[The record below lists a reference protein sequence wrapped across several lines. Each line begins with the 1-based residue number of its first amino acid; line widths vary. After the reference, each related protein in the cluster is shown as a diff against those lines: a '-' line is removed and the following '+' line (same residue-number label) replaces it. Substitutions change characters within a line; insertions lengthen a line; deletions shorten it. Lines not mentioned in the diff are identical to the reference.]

1 MSHKILIILKT
12 SLVVFVLS
20 LICNQLVA
28 QSTNG
33 IFFQAVARDNFSNPA
48 KDRKIYVQSSII
60 QTTPTGTKVLTEE
73 HQANTDATGVFSI
86 SLGNGVRVGG
96 TASGLATIDW
106 SNGPFYLNLKV
117 AITPIGGNNAW
128 DYAKEWI
135 DMGTTS
141 FGAVPF
147 ALYSASSAKVDD
159 KLNIND
165 TTKMLA
171 VYAKAMAVQNIATAV
186 DTKLSVKD
194 TLAMLAPYVKA
205 TLVLDSFYINN
216 QLKSKVSLA
225 DSSIKYITPTQLAS
239 YNFSNKAGATI
250 DTSSLSNRINLKANA
265 IDVVSSLDSKANT
278 SDVINS
284 LNLKANTNDLT
295 DGLALKLNI
304 AKLGVANGV
313 ATLNSS
319 GIIPSSQLP
328 PVTFSSNYVVASD
341 ADMVALSAA
350 TVGSIAIR
358 TDINKNYVLNSM
370 PASILANWIEL
381 LTPAA
386 PVQTVNGYTGS
397 INLAKSDIG
406 LSNADNTSDLSKP
419 VSNATQAALNLKLDA
434 NQLGTASGV
443 ASLNALG
450 KIPTD
455 QIPAISFLS
464 VKVLSNQSDMLALSN
479 ALVGSVVIRTDLNKN
494 YVLSATPAS
503 ILANWIELLT
513 PAAPVQTVNGYTGSI
528 NLAKSD
534 IGLSNIDNTSDT
546 NKPIS
551 SATQIA
557 LNLKANSADIA
568 TSLALKSPLASPNF
582 TGIPLAPTAISGTNS
597 TQLATTAFVYNAT
610 SSIDASSISGT
621 VKVTNGGTG
630 ATTLMGLVKGNG
642 TAAFT
647 KAIAGTDYQSPIILT
662 TIGTGSATLSGT
674 TINIPTNSC
683 TIPLGTV
690 SGNMLYWD
698 GSTWTNLPAG
708 SSAQTLTFINGKPI
722 WKGNTTSSS
731 SVPVVYSAGNIWMD
745 RNLGASQVATNVSD
759 VNSYGDY
766 YQWGRNA
773 DGHQLLTSSTTSS
786 TSSTDVTSGG
796 LFILAILDWR
806 SSTNDN
812 LWQGVSGVNNPCP
825 TGFRL
830 PTIAEWEQERL
841 SWPTNDYLGAYASPL
856 KLPMAGLRGSDGIF
870 QTSNT
875 SGSYPLFGT
884 YWSSDATGPTQ
895 VYTTLNGQQYGSF
908 AWEFIFYSRELTT
921 NNYARIAYNIKS
933 SGRSVRCI
941 MASPNNIQ
949 GVDLAGAIPVA
960 KGGTG
965 TSSINGIVKGNGAS
979 VMTSALAGVDY
990 SSGTSYLSNGSILK
1004 NTISSTSINGVST
1017 NIGTLSTAIAGT
1029 DYVAPSSTY
1038 FLGTTSIA
1046 LNRTSA
1052 SQALTGITSIDG
1064 NAATATLAGNITAT
1078 TNTTLTS
1085 ISNLNTV
1092 GTITSGTISLTTN
1105 VKTSG
1110 TLTAGTVTY
1119 PNTHGTSGQVLTT
1132 TGSGTLSWTT
1142 PSSGGGSTTHA
1153 IGEAY
1158 GGGIVFYVWDGGAH
1172 GLIGANTELNSGQ
1185 AISWGGGSGSYVGT
1199 TSYYGVL
1206 GGKLNTSRILNVI
1219 PAPTYGNGDPQS
1231 GQRCAAFWAATYLN
1245 SAVVVNGVTTT
1256 PQFSDWYLPNAY
1268 ELTLFATQSSYF
1280 PNCNFATHDHWSS
1293 SERTDYAYLAFAL
1306 GANSNS
1312 YIYQDNKTSTKYV
1325 LAIRS
1330 F

>member
-186 DTKLSVKD
+186 DTKLSAKD

-205 TLVLDSFYINN
+205 ALVLDSFYINN

-328 PVTFSSNYVVASD
+328 PVTFSSTNVVASD

-358 TDINKNYVLNSM
+358 TDINKNYVLSSM

-434 NQLGTASGV
+434 NKLGTASGV

-455 QIPAISFLS
+455 QIPAISFSS

-503 ILANWIELLT
+503 NLANWIELLT
-513 PAAPVQTVNGYTGSI
+513 PAPPVQTVNGYSGDIS
-528 NLAKSD
+528 LSKSD

-610 SSIDASSISGT
+610 SSINASSISGT
-621 VKVTNGGTG
+621 VNVTNGGTG

-647 KAIAGTDYQSPIILT
+647 QAIAGTDYQSPIILT

-674 TINIPTNSC
+674 TINIPTPA

-690 SGNMLYWD
+690 SGNMLYWN

-895 VYTTLNGQQYGSF
+895 VSTTLNGQQYGSF
-908 AWEFIFYSRELTT
+908 AWELIFYSREL
-921 NNYARIAYNIKS
+921 NISNFAKLSYNIKS

-979 VMTSALAGVDY
+979 VMTSAIAGVDY

-1038 FLGTTSIA
+1038 FLGTTLIA
-1046 LNRTSA
+1046 HNRTSA

-1085 ISNLNTV
+1085 LSNLNTV

-1119 PNTHGTSGQVLTT
+1119 PNTHAGTSGQLLTSL
-1132 TGSGTLSWTT
+1132 GSGTLTWTT
-1142 PSSGGGSTTHA
+1142 PSSGGTHT
-1153 IGEAY
+1153 IGDLC

-1172 GLIGANTELNSGQ
+1172 GLIAATADLTGKFWGADGTLVSTTTYPLRDGIGAGRNNTERIIQNIKSSDNLYKSD
-1185 AISWGGGSGSYVGT
+1185 YT
-1199 TSYYGVL
+1199 YY
-1206 GGKLNTSRILNVI
+1206 
-1219 PAPTYGNGDPQS
+1219 
-1231 GQRCAAFWAATYLN
+1231 AAFVCATYQGGN
-1245 SAVVVNGVTTT
+1245 FG
-1256 PQFSDWYLPNAY
+1256 DWYLPSKYESNLLYLQKTLLSMSGFYWTSIDYGTRDAY
-1268 ELTLFATQSSYF
+1268 
-1280 PNCNFATHDHWSS
+1280 
-1293 SERTDYAYLAFAL
+1293 
-1306 GANSNS
+1306 
-1312 YIYQDNKTSTKYV
+1312 YQDFSTGLFVGMTKNYQSNNV
-1325 LAIRS
+1325 RPIRM